1 GFHSPAGGRVLAHPR
16 RHGAGD
22 LPARTPG
29 GTARGSDTRTPGA
42 RHGGTAPIQPSWG
55 ADLRPPL
62 RRTKEPAMS
71 RRLPTLLSLLLFAAA
86 ARAENRPGWRGP
98 NADGLS
104 SEKALP
110 VRWSATENVRW
121 KAALPGAGVSAPVVW
136 GERVFVTSSDGRLND
151 RLHLLCFHRD

>member
-1 GFHSPAGGRVLAHPR
+1 ARAGGRVAGPPGGR
-16 RHGAGD
+16 GGGAP
-22 LPARTPG
+22 PAPTPG
-29 GTARGSDTRTPGA
+29 GTARGSDTRPPGA
-42 RHGGTAPIQPSWG
+42 RHGGTAPIHPSWG

-86 ARAENRPGWRGP
+86 ARAENWPGWRGP
-98 NADGLS
+98 NGDGLS

-136 GERVFVTSSDGRLND
+136 GARV
-151 RLHLLCFHRD
+151 